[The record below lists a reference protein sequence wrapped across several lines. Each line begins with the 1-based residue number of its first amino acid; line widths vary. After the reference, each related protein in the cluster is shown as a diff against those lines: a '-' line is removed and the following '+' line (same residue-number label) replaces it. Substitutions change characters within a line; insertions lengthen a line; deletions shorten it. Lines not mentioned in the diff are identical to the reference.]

1 MSLSL
6 NNIEGVQTNIT
17 TGHALKTAGLSKSQ
31 QELEGEMAL
40 KLIASAAGVDSAA
53 LPTVGNS
60 GHTINIKV

>member
-6 NNIEGVQTNIT
+6 NNTEGVQTDIT
-17 TGHALKTAGLSKSQ
+17 TGHGLKTAVLSKNQ
-31 QELEGEMAL
+31 QKLEGEMAL
-40 KLIASAAGVDSAA
+40 KLIASAAGVDSAT